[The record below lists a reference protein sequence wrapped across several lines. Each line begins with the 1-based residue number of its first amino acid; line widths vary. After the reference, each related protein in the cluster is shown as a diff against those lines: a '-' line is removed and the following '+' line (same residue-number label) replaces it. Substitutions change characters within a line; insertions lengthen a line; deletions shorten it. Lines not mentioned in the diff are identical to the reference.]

1 MTTSPVQK
9 AGTQPPPKVSAYQGT
24 MKSKTAQPPSSSAK
38 TATATARPATATTGS
53 TTKPEQQPSAPVAA
67 KPVAKSGYLAMLE
80 KAKAA
85 QELAKT
91 TGTIQHHKTEK
102 MTRREK
108 ERAQAEAA
116 AAAKSGRS
124 AAGRPAKV
132 AGVASGAGRSRDGTP
147 SDKAAAAQ
155 KERKPV
161 DVGYKGTMR
170 AQPAYRGTMQS
181 GGSAVPRKPAQRAP
195 KRDEYA
201 RWSDVDEEDFDEEDD
216 YESDASSDM
225 EARIDE
231 IDQEEEATTRLAKKE
246 DEEALR
252 EENELKRQKLER
264 KKKLERLEAAA
275 AKKKKLY

>member
-1 MTTSPVQK
+1 
-9 AGTQPPPKVSAYQGT
+9 
-24 MKSKTAQPPSSSAK
+24 MKSKTAQPVPS
-38 TATATARPATATTGS
+38 TARPATAKPPPATTG
-53 TTKPEQQPSAPVAA
+53 TTSKPAQQLAAPVPA

-91 TGTIQHHKTEK
+91 TGTIKHHKTEK
-102 MTRREK
+102 LTRREK

-124 AAGRPAKV
+124 VAGRPAKV
-132 AGVASGAGRSRDGTP
+132 AGVTGAVGRSRDGTP
-147 SDKAAAAQ
+147 SDGKAAAAQ
-155 KERKPV
+155 KDRKPV

-170 AQPAYRGTMQS
+170 SQPVYRGTMQS
-181 GGSAVPRKPAQRAP
+181 GGSAAPRKPAQRAP

-225 EARIDE
+225 EARVDE
-231 IDQEEEATTRLAKKE
+231 IDQEEEATTKLAKKE

-275 AKKKKLY
+275 AKRKKLY

>member
-9 AGTQPPPKVSAYQGT
+9 AGIQPPPKVSAYQGT
-24 MKSKTAQPPSSSAK
+24 MKSKTAQPAPSTAK
-38 TATATARPATATTGS
+38 PATATTG
-53 TTKPEQQPSAPVAA
+53 TTSKPAQPSAGPVPA

-102 MTRREK
+102 MTRRER

-124 AAGRPAKV
+124 AAGRPTKV
-132 AGVASGAGRSRDGTP
+132 AGVTGATGAMGRSRDGTP
-147 SDKAAAAQ
+147 SDNKAAMAQ

-170 AQPAYRGTMQS
+170 SQPAYRGTMQS
-181 GGSAVPRKPAQRAP
+181 GGSAAPRKPAQRAP
-195 KRDEYA
+195 RRDEYA
-201 RWSDVDEEDFDEEDD
+201 RWSDVDEEDFDDEEDD

-231 IDQEEEATTRLAKKE
+231 IDEEEAATTRLAKKE

-264 KKKLERLEAAA
+264 KKKLQQLEAAA